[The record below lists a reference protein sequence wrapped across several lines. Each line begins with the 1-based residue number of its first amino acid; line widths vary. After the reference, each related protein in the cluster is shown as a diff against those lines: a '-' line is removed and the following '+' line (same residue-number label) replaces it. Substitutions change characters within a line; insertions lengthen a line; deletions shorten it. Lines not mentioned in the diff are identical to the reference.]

1 MTSMFSS
8 RGVKVFVFQGAAD
21 MRKSF
26 EGLSGL
32 VRLELG
38 ENPLSGAWFV
48 FFNRRR
54 DYVKV
59 LYWEES
65 GYCIWSKRLE
75 AGTFQLKKEMKEL
88 QAWELMLVLEGVEL
102 REVKQQERFR
112 LAA

>member
-1 MTSMFSS
+1 MFPPP
-8 RGVKVFVFQGAAD
+8 GVKVFVFQEAAD

-32 VRLELG
+32 VRKELG

-48 FFNRRR
+48 FFNRRG

-59 LYWEES
+59 LYWAET

-75 AGTFQLKKEMKEL
+75 AGTFRVKKGVKEL
-88 QAWELMLVLEGVEL
+88 EAWELMLILEGVEL
-102 REVKQQERFR
+102 REVRRQKRFR